1 MGIPV
6 GKEVET
12 RFLEGWDADGC
23 VKHCQIMLH
32 QYDNM
37 NDCMIMYARIYFMCM
52 CALAPNTLQFGVMQW
67 WYSVL
72 QCYAMQYQTMEVNA
86 QKRHPII
93 SQHISCI
100 PMCLFPSRCE
110 CFSFAS
116 TSTICAFVFLELL
129 FKACRTRVCP
139 VSVKNC
145 SEHSSD
151 LRCLQRKPFHCPL
164 HLQKPFGQRSQQKS
178 INIKNP

>member
-1 MGIPV
+1 MCIGTEYTAI
-6 GKEVET
+6 
-12 RFLEGWDADGC
+12 RCDAM
-23 VKHCQIMLH
+23 VIQ
-32 QYDNM
+32 
-37 NDCMIMYARIYFMCM
+37 
-52 CALAPNTLQFGVMQW
+52 
-67 WYSVL
+67 L

-93 SQHISCI
+93 TQHISCI

-178 INIKNP
+178 INIKIRKHPIYQFLCAKRCHVEQLLEIFD